1 MSLHDLIVKEFERTK
16 SLSALIYLINMGEKS
31 NFYLKETDISC
42 LAAILKKESLFGVAR
57 VKKNKVLILQR
68 N

>member
-16 SLSALIYLINMGEKS
+16 SLSALIYSNMGEKS

-42 LAAILKKESLFGVAR
+42 LAVILKKESLFGVAR